1 MDGEHAIAHNKVI
14 VVDGETVVTGSYNF
28 TQQAERRNAENLLV
42 LHDAALAGK
51 YGGNWEA
58 HRQHS
63 QRRPLTRLDN
73 ATDSPPHSRRS
84 RTPVAAIE

>member
-1 MDGEHAIAHNKVI
+1 
-14 VVDGETVVTGSYNF
+14 
-28 TQQAERRNAENLLV
+28 V